1 MTQASVVCQSCKH
14 RTIFANATA
23 GEMDNK
29 TAKCPN
35 CQTKMIMERVG
46 ANDLK
51 GYNILYHRS

>member
-1 MTQASVVCQSCKH
+1 
-14 RTIFANATA
+14 
-23 GEMDNK
+23 MDNK